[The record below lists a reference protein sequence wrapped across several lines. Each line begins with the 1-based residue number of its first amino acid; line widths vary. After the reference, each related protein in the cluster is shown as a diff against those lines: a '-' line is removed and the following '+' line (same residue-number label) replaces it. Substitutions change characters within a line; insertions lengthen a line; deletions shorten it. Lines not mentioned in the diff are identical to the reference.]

1 MREEL
6 SYITIIDENERV
18 VWMGGGEEGN
28 THLVRGGSLKD
39 PHDCEMMGL
48 DERDGI

>member
-1 MREEL
+1 MREIP

-18 VWMGGGEEGN
+18 VRMGGGEEGN
-28 THLVRGGSLKD
+28 THLGRGESLND
-39 PHDCEMMGL
+39 PHDSEMMGL